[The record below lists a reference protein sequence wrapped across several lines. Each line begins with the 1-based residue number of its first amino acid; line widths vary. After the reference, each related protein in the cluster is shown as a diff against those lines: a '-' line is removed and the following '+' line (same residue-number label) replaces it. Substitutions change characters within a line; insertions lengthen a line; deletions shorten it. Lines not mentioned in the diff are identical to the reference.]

1 MAPVVH
7 GLEREYAGRV
17 DFLFLH
23 IADPKNSAAKER
35 YGFNATPHFFFV
47 RADGTPVES
56 MQGVVSADSVR
67 RALNRLVA
75 ESPLGKRR

>member
-23 IADPKNSAAKER
+23 ISDPKNSAAKER
-35 YGFNATPHFFFV
+35 YGFKGTPHFFVV
-47 RADGTPVES
+47 RADGTPVAS

-67 RALNRLVA
+67 GALNVLVA
-75 ESPLGKRR
+75 GSRR